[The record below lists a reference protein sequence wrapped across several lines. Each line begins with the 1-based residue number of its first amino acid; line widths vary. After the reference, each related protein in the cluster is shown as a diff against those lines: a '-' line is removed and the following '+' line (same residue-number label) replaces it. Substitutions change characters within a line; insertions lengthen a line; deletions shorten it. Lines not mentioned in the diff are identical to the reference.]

1 MKFSTAQNTIT
12 RSNLM
17 GLLVTCV
24 FKSIR
29 KKGLSQINW
38 KTPVIFSNSNANEL
52 PSGEEKDIHN
62 GFKELTNM

>member
-1 MKFSTAQNTIT
+1 
-12 RSNLM
+12 
-17 GLLVTCV
+17 V
-24 FKSIR
+24 FTSIR

-38 KTPVIFSNSNANEL
+38 KTPVIFSNSNVNEL

>member
-1 MKFSTAQNTIT
+1 MEI
-12 RSNLM
+12 
-17 GLLVTCV
+17 LVTCV

-38 KTPVIFSNSNANEL
+38 KTTVIFSNSKVNEL
-52 PSGEEKDIHN
+52 NSGEEKDMHN